1 MHLISETSELRV
13 LHTEQHQHQKGENW
27 LYQNTMR
34 NYQSHDE
41 KQVGEKAQQANAGTD
56 EDLERLDRDAMQRD
70 SANDTVAL
78 TIFLF
83 LFLFGC
89 LFVFS
94 TALIITFVIK
104 FGVIEFTAL
113 SILCFIVLVGGWFL
127 AKSIIEE
134 SKMQHAKKTIL
145 YWKEVAKAVIIEE
158 IRRFKF
164 EWKEHYLLTHE
175 DCSESNEINERRD
188 GNETNFVKELNRNI
202 DKNVEKKPKEGKS
215 ILFRLV
221 KPFLSKRK
229 AASQRIKK
237 DKKVTRANIAYDP
250 PDVTSSLAAT

>member
-1 MHLISETSELRV
+1 
-13 LHTEQHQHQKGENW
+13 
-27 LYQNTMR
+27 MR

-41 KQVGEKAQQANAGTD
+41 KQADEKAQQTNAGTA
-56 EDLERLDRDAMQRD
+56 EDLESLDRDAMQRD
-70 SANDTVAL
+70 EANDTVAL

-113 SILCFIVLVGGWFL
+113 SVLCFIVLVGGWFL
-127 AKSIIEE
+127 AKNIIEE
-134 SKMQHAKKTIL
+134 SKMQHAKKTIV
-145 YWKEVAKAVIIEE
+145 YWKEIAEVVIIEE
-158 IRRFKF
+158 MRRFKF
-164 EWKEHYLLTHE
+164 EWNEHYLLTNDE
-175 DCSESNEINERRD
+175 CNESNEINERRD
-188 GNETNFVKELNRNI
+188 GNETNFVKELNNENRNI
-202 DKNVEKKPKEGKS
+202 DSFETVEKKAKEGKS

-229 AASQRIKK
+229 AASQRMKK
-237 DKKVTRANIAYDP
+237 DKKGTRTSSAYDP
-250 PDVTSSLAAT
+250 PDVMSSVAVT